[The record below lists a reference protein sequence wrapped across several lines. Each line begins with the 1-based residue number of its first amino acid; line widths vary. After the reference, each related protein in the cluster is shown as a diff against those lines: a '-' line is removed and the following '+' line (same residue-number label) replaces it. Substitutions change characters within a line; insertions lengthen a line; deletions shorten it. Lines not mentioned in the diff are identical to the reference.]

1 MTYPSAGTFPND
13 GGGGGTVLARS
24 VINVPYLGRPGVM
37 MQLPSPNGPISATPS
52 FGDTTRTLANGAAAV
67 NRRLYEKKQFSLP
80 YIGLGESEAG
90 IILGFYRRIFG
101 SGPFVFVDPSVTNV
115 LPLDV
120 STCGVRSQ
128 APHGWSTS
136 AGALTRTGLPPAQAP
151 QSGVLRWVPA
161 ANATL
166 TACTTAGAVQTLAAP
181 VYLTQEA
188 VTVSLYAT
196 AAAASTFTLILLGYT
211 AAGVVASNVLTAS
224 MAVTTS
230 WTRFTVT
237 APLATAGLSSTAFM
251 VPQIVAGTTVPS
263 SMSIAAAQLEYA
275 DSASAWQVGAGSPRV
290 LPAATPGRDVQ
301 QADGF
306 PTDHTFTL
314 TEAV

>member
-1 MTYPSAGTFPND
+1 MTYPSAGTFPSP

-24 VINVPYLGRPGVM
+24 VINTPYLGRPGAM
-37 MQLPSPNGPISATPS
+37 MQLPSPNGPITAVPS
-52 FGDTTRTLANGAAAV
+52 FGDSARTLASGAVAV
-67 NRRLYEKKQFSLP
+67 NRRLYEKKLFSLP
-80 YIGLGESEAG
+80 YVGLDESAAG
-90 IILGFYRRIFG
+90 VLLGFYRRIFG

-136 AGALTRTGLPPAQAP
+136 AGALTRTGIPPAEAP
-151 QSGVLRWVPA
+151 LSGVLRWVPA

-166 TACTTAGAVQTLAAP
+166 TACTTAGVVQTLAAP
-181 VYLTQEA
+181 VYLTSEA

-196 AAAASTFTLILLGYT
+196 APVASTFTLILLGYT
-211 AAGVVASNVLTAS
+211 AAGTVSSNVLTAS

-237 APLATAGLSSTAFM
+237 APLATSGLSSTAFL
-251 VPQIVAGTTVPS
+251 VPQIVAGSTVPS
-263 SMSIAAAQLEYA
+263 SVSIAAAQLEYA
-275 DSASAWQVGAGSPRV
+275 DTASTWQVGAGTPRV
-290 LPAATPGRDVQ
+290 LPTATPGRDVQ